1 MFKFLTSFTFL
12 YAFTIAVLLLY
23 GLLYYKGFVKNGYQK
38 RRFPFVFLLISMAC
52 FSFLF
57 FNINAP
63 LSLRTFSNLDYH
75 FIRHD
80 GFRVSGNIELGRT
93 DTINYK
99 GNSFNK
105 FVLHKQGKQLN
116 VISSYSEEPFYAAS
130 AGNSYKLLSANY
142 PAAGHSISF
151 RIDSSII
158 TIKTVA
164 DSSFELRV
172 NNTVVGRTGKI
183 IRKGIV
189 SWNIFKDDIGFI
201 NSAWYTNEQLVFS
214 LKNILLLRDDVS
226 KKGAG
231 ELKYFLSGRLFQ
243 SANSIRYDEQNIQ
256 LSTIA
261 FASAIADKSTLA
273 WGVGFLDNNRNQFRT
288 NYLGADSFALLNRYP
303 VSYPLTEESRD
314 DWSKHSINKFLV
326 SDASDMQQMPA
337 VFGEGFL
344 FAPFNGDNTIDFS
357 PVLLTYYKDKAN
369 APLQLQAK
377 FMNGRGSP
385 ITSSKNQLILPARSS
400 NFGWVFSIQNSFNWN
415 FGNKSM
421 TAGTWQLILFGT
433 LLFFF
438 ILVFASS
445 WLKPANKLSW
455 VWQLLTCVTIVLLTT
470 RFFLYWR
477 YKSFPPYE
485 GLDLPSVQQLNSF
498 WNFGIILFTT
508 FALAIIFG
516 FGFLKHLYVSVRK
529 MAASLLKQSFNENF
543 RNTNFL
549 TEERVANTISSTYL
563 VKKRGARTIFFI
575 SWVTILLTGGGFA
588 AFNNFDPTTCR
599 HLAILLV
606 LLYFVFI
613 YISYKHSPLVVSEEK
628 SWWGISTGKSFDIII
643 NNPVKVLLSVSLL
656 GLFAFVDIGFAIIF
670 LNFLLFNEA
679 FLCINYAI
687 AGLSAG
693 SKKNAS
699 LFGLLGVVYLLL
711 FAINL
716 VSGPYIFKN
725 LLELPQ
731 LLYVAGY
738 ILFAIIISYTLVRLL
753 YRLPARK
760 KAMAGFATA
769 ILLFVVAFLFFPK
782 ERILEKAAI
791 TKYRIDVMT
800 MPFDKA
806 IETAYE
812 DGKTYEPVIRAAQ
825 NQWFINTFIYE
836 KNNPVVNA
844 AGFNLLPHAP
854 QNKGAKYNAQATDL
868 VASRFFIAEHGKWS
882 VLLYV
887 LLLLLPTTLLASFYK
902 LYPDFTNRINNNYP
916 TITAGFS
923 LLNYLLIT
931 ALLVILAATG
941 RYIFFGQ
948 DLPFGSILSKQ
959 SILFPSIL
967 IVAVV
972 LLFKNI
978 PLEQY
983 PNRKKLIPGTI
994 VFAGLAL
1001 LLFLVKPVFNKD
1013 KEFGVSDLA
1022 KNMDSFIELR
1032 LQPVFD
1038 YFDSAKITRRLS
1050 MTKKDQLFSDSVRK
1064 LLAAGFMDD
1073 AGKFFTKEIE
1083 SYTRS
1088 SFSRHLDQSK
1098 MLYLDLYSGKPQ
1110 LAVNDNY
1117 FRIEPPP
1124 HLQQFWSGNVF
1135 SDSTNYNITL
1145 WNADDG
1151 SVVNKRISSYTD
1163 ERSSLLA
1170 DGLQL
1175 TFKKS
1180 VGESIPAGQ
1189 AGLFDQL
1196 CLINKSGLSI
1206 KLINTEGVV
1215 TLDRNDTL
1223 LLRNPDRL
1231 RILDSTGDDKLM
1243 VIQPDAFMKNYYVNG
1258 SRFYVYPM
1266 GNDFIWA
1273 RNFSESVSSEY
1284 TAKGQI
1290 RKNAF
1295 VSLDAVMM
1303 DSLSAKIKGM
1313 MNADTAYKKG
1323 AEYGICIADGNGKL
1337 VAITDFIKEMNR
1349 PDPND
1354 KAAFN
1359 KVIRGDNGFVSQS
1372 LLRKQ
1377 IGNINLLRMNPGPGS
1392 TLKPIVFSAIA
1403 SQLKLDWDAFAAEG
1417 FSQKQEFFGGEKV
1430 AEYDFEKNNGRI
1442 ASVVDY
1448 LRYSDN
1454 YYHSNL
1460 LLLGSYSRQSLQNL
1474 LAQHF
1479 ATQNPEANLHPIA
1492 IGWPYF
1498 SYNGKQYWLNGFENW
1513 PGYINGKANFG
1524 SDSSF
1529 VSVGLLNNFGIYTYR
1544 TGKGAQKFSSAYD
1557 SLLFRESHKNSG
1569 FILPEYA
1576 LFDQK
1581 GTGMDNGKPNEVFMS
1596 SFRGHVKG
1604 SSQVM
1609 VPPVKMLDAFGK
1621 MISQNRNYS
1630 LTLNPYAKENPFVP
1644 FNTDN
1649 GVSYNNYLSLV
1660 REKVFEGLKQVMVN
1674 GTAARLGAMLKNTSP
1689 YYYYAKTGTTGD
1701 DESKAKSKL
1710 FAIIISKKDVTD
1722 PDFNF
1727 RKNKFYTIYFTSQNG
1742 PAKQNE
1748 EFQAAVIK
1756 YIQQSPGFIKYM
1768 NTKD

>member
-1 MFKFLTSFTFL
+1 M
-12 YAFTIAVLLLY
+12 
-23 GLLYYKGFVKNGYQK
+23 
-38 RRFPFVFLLISMAC
+38 
-52 FSFLF
+52 
-57 FNINAP
+57 
-63 LSLRTFSNLDYH
+63 
-75 FIRHD
+75 
-80 GFRVSGNIELGRT
+80 
-93 DTINYK
+93 
-99 GNSFNK
+99 
-105 FVLHKQGKQLN
+105 
-116 VISSYSEEPFYAAS
+116 
-130 AGNSYKLLSANY
+130 
-142 PAAGHSISF
+142 
-151 RIDSSII
+151 
-158 TIKTVA
+158 
-164 DSSFELRV
+164 
-172 NNTVVGRTGKI
+172 
-183 IRKGIV
+183 
-189 SWNIFKDDIGFI
+189 
-201 NSAWYTNEQLVFS
+201 
-214 LKNILLLRDDVS
+214 
-226 KKGAG
+226 
-231 ELKYFLSGRLFQ
+231 
-243 SANSIRYDEQNIQ
+243 
-256 LSTIA
+256 
-261 FASAIADKSTLA
+261 
-273 WGVGFLDNNRNQFRT
+273 
-288 NYLGADSFALLNRYP
+288 
-303 VSYPLTEESRD
+303 
-314 DWSKHSINKFLV
+314 
-326 SDASDMQQMPA
+326 
-337 VFGEGFL
+337 
-344 FAPFNGDNTIDFS
+344 
-357 PVLLTYYKDKAN
+357 
-369 APLQLQAK
+369 
-377 FMNGRGSP
+377 
-385 ITSSKNQLILPARSS
+385 
-400 NFGWVFSIQNSFNWN
+400 
-415 FGNKSM
+415 
-421 TAGTWQLILFGT
+421 
-433 LLFFF
+433 
-438 ILVFASS
+438 VFASS

-455 VWQLLTCVTIVLLTT
+455 VWQLLTCVTMVLLTT

-508 FALAIIFG
+508 IVLAVIFG
-516 FGFLKHLYVSVRK
+516 FGLFKYLYVSVRK
-529 MAASLLKQSFNENF
+529 LSASLLKQSYNENF
-543 RNTNFL
+543 SNKDFL
-549 TEERVANTISSTYL
+549 SEEKIANTISSTSL
-563 VKKRGARTIFFI
+563 VKKRGARIIFFI
-575 SWVTILLTGGGFA
+575 SWLVVLVGGGGFA

-599 HLAILLV
+599 HLAIVLV
-606 LLYFVFI
+606 LLYFAFI
-613 YISYKHSPLVVSEEK
+613 YISYKHSPLVVSAEK
-628 SWWGISTGKSFDIII
+628 SWWGISTGRSFDIIM

-699 LFGLLGVVYLLL
+699 LFGLLAVVYLLL
-711 FAINL
+711 FAVNL
-716 VSGPYIFKN
+716 VSGPYIFKT

-731 LLYVAGY
+731 LLYVVGY
-738 ILFAIIISYTLVRLL
+738 SLFAIIISYTVVRLL
-753 YRLPARK
+753 HRLPARK
-760 KAMAGFATA
+760 KAMTGFATA
-769 ILLFVVAFLFFPK
+769 ILLFIVAFLFFPK

-791 TKYRIDVMT
+791 TKYRINVMT
-800 MPFDKA
+800 MPVDKA
-806 IETAYE
+806 IETAYQ

-836 KNNPVVNA
+836 KNNPAVNA

-948 DLPFGSILSKQ
+948 DMPFASILSKQ

-983 PNRKKLIPGTI
+983 PNRKKLIPGAI
-994 VFAGLAL
+994 VFAGLGL
-1001 LLFLVKPVFNKD
+1001 LLFLVKPIFNKD

-1038 YFDSAKITRRLS
+1038 YFDSSKVTRRLS
-1050 MTKKDQLFSDSVRK
+1050 MIKKDQLFSDSVRK

-1088 SFSRHLDQSK
+1088 SFSRHLDQSR

-1124 HLQQFWSGNVF
+1124 HLQQFWTGNVF
-1135 SDSTNYNITL
+1135 GDSTNYNITL
-1145 WNADDG
+1145 WNAKNG
-1151 SVVNKRISSYTD
+1151 TVINKRISSYTD

-1170 DGLQL
+1170 EGLQL

-1180 VGESIPAGQ
+1180 YGEKLPAGE
-1189 AGLFDQL
+1189 ARLYDQL
-1196 CLINKSGLSI
+1196 CLINRSGSSI
-1206 KLINTEGVV
+1206 KLKNAEGIV

-1223 LLRNPDRL
+1223 LLRNPDRI
-1231 RILDSTGDDKLM
+1231 RVVDSTGGDKLL

-1266 GNDFIWA
+1266 GSDFIWA

-1290 RKNAF
+1290 KKNAF
-1295 VSLDAVMM
+1295 ISFDAVMM
-1303 DSLSAKIKGM
+1303 DTLSATIKGM
-1313 MNADTAYKKG
+1313 INADTAYKKG
-1323 AEYGICIADGNGKL
+1323 AEYGICIADGNGRL
-1337 VAITDFIKEMNR
+1337 VAMTDFIKEMDR

-1354 KAAFN
+1354 KAGFS

-1417 FSQKQEFFGGEKV
+1417 FSQKQGFFGGEKV

-1454 YYHSNL
+1454 YYYSNL

-1479 ATQNPEANLHPIA
+1479 ATQNPETNLH
-1492 IGWPYF
+1492 WPYF
-1498 SYNGKQYWLNGFENW
+1498 SYDGKQYWLNGFENW

-1544 TGKGAQKFSSAYD
+1544 TGKGADKFSSVYD
-1557 SLLFRESHKNSG
+1557 SLLFRESYKKSG

-1609 VPPVKMLDAFGK
+1609 VPPVKMVDAFGK
-1621 MISQNRNYS
+1621 MISQNRNYL
-1630 LTLNPYAKENPFVP
+1630 LTLNPYAKENPFVA

-1649 GVSYNNYLSLV
+1649 GVGYNNYLSII
-1660 REKVFEGLKQVMVN
+1660 REKVFEGLKQVLVN
-1674 GTAARLGAMLKNTSP
+1674 GTAARLGILLKNTSP

-1710 FAIIISKKDVTD
+1710 FAIIISQKDVTN

-1742 PAKQNE
+1742 PSKQNE
-1748 EFQAAVIK
+1748 EFQAAIIK
-1756 YIQQSPGFIKYM
+1756 YVQRSPAFIKYM
-1768 NTKD
+1768 NAKY

>member
-1 MFKFLTSFTFL
+1 MLKFLTSLTFL
-12 YAFTIAVLLLY
+12 YAIAIAVLLLY
-23 GLLYYKGFVKNGYQK
+23 GFLYYKSFIKNGYQK
-38 RRFPFVFLLISMAC
+38 RRFPLVFLVIGTAC
-52 FSFLF
+52 FSFLY
-57 FNINAP
+57 FNIHAP
-63 LSLRTFSNLDYH
+63 LSLKTFSNLDHH

-80 GFRVSGNIELGRT
+80 GFAVARSIELGRN
-93 DTINYK
+93 DTVNYN
-99 GNSFNK
+99 GNSFNRFILSK
-105 FVLHKQGKQLN
+105 EKNQIQVS
-116 VISSYSEEPFYAAS
+116 SSYSEEPFYTAAGS
-130 AGNSYKLLSANY
+130 SFKLLSVNY
-142 PAAGHSISF
+142 PAANHSLSF
-151 RIDSSII
+151 QIDSALVNLKSIGD
-158 TIKTVA
+158 TG
-164 DSSFELRV
+164 FELTI
-172 NNTVVGRTGKI
+172 NNAVVGRTGKI
-183 IRKGIV
+183 IRKGIAA
-189 SWNIFKDDIGFI
+189 WYMLKDDIAFI
-201 NSAWYTNEQLVFS
+201 NSSWYTNEQLVAV

-226 KKGAG
+226 KNDAG
-231 ELKYFLSGRLFQ
+231 ELKYFLSGRIFQ
-243 SANSIRYDEQNIQ
+243 YANAVKYDEKNIQ
-256 LSTIA
+256 QDNIA
-261 FASAIADKSTLA
+261 FQSAIADKSTIA
-273 WGVGFLDNNRNQFRT
+273 WGVGFLDNNRNQFRI
-288 NYLGADSFALLNRYP
+288 NYLSADSFVLLNRYP
-303 VSYPLTEESRD
+303 VSYPLTEEYKA

-326 SDASDMQQMPA
+326 SDAKDMQQMPV
-337 VFGEGFL
+337 VFGEGFM
-344 FAPFNGDNTIDFS
+344 FSPFNGDNSIDFS
-357 PVLLTYYKDKAN
+357 PVLLSYQKDKAN

-377 FMNGRGSP
+377 FMKEGAVP
-385 ITSSKNQLILPARSS
+385 IVSSNDKLILPAKSA

-415 FGNKSM
+415 FGAKTM
-421 TAGTWQLILFGT
+421 PALTWQLLLFGS
-433 LLFFF
+433 LFFFF

-445 WLKPANKLSW
+445 FLKPANKLSW
-455 VWQLLTCVTIVLLTT
+455 IWQLLSCVTMVLLTT

-485 GLDLPSVQQLNSF
+485 GMDLPSVQQLNNF
-498 WNFGIILFTT
+498 WNFGIILFVTII
-508 FALAIIFG
+508 LAIIFG
-516 FGFLKHLYVSVRK
+516 FGFLKYLYVAIGKRS
-529 MAASLLKQSFNENF
+529 ASLLNQSYSENVESHLF
-543 RNTNFL
+543 VS
-549 TEERVANTISSTYL
+549 EEKIATAISNSSL
-563 VKKRGARTIFFI
+563 VKEGGGQILFFL
-575 SWVTILLTGGGFA
+575 SWLLILLAAGGFA

-599 HLAILLV
+599 HLAIALI

-613 YISYKHSPLVVSEEK
+613 YISYKHSPLVASSEK

-656 GLFAFVDIGFAIIF
+656 GLFAFVDIGFAIVF

-699 LFGLLGVVYLLL
+699 LFGILGFIYLLL
-711 FAINL
+711 FAGNL
-716 VSGPYIFKN
+716 VFGPYIFKY

-731 LLYVAGY
+731 LLYIAGY
-738 ILFAIIISYTLVRLL
+738 ILFAIIISYTIVRLL
-753 YRLPARK
+753 HRLPARRK
-760 KAMAGFATA
+760 ILTGFATA
-769 ILLFVVAFLFFPK
+769 ISLFIVAFLFFPK
-782 ERILEKAAI
+782 ERILDKAAM

-800 MPFDKA
+800 MPMDKA
-806 IETAYE
+806 IEVAYQ

-825 NQWFINTFIYE
+825 NQWFIYTFIYE
-836 KNNPVVNA
+836 KNNPAVNA
-844 AGFNLLPHAP
+844 AEFNLLPHAP

-887 LLLLLPTTLLASFYK
+887 LLLLVPTTLLASFYK
-902 LYPDFTNRINNNYP
+902 IYPDFTNRINNNYP

-983 PNRKKLIPGTI
+983 PNRRKLIPGAI
-994 VFAGLAL
+994 VFAGLVL

-1038 YFDSAKITRRLS
+1038 YFDSSKVTRRLS
-1050 MTKKDQLFSDSVRK
+1050 MTRKDQLFSDSVRK
-1064 LLAAGFMDD
+1064 LQAAGFMDD
-1073 AGKFFTKEIE
+1073 AGKFFSKEIE
-1083 SYTRS
+1083 AYTRS

-1124 HLQQFWSGNVF
+1124 HLQQFWTGNVF

-1145 WNADDG
+1145 WNSADG
-1151 SVVNKRISSYTD
+1151 SVVNKRISNYTD
-1163 ERSSLLA
+1163 EQTTTLCS
-1170 DGLQL
+1170 GLQL
-1175 TFKKS
+1175 TFNKS
-1180 VGESIPAGQ
+1180 FGEN
-1189 AGLFDQL
+1189 LFGQL
-1196 CLINKSGLSI
+1196 CLINRSGSSI
-1206 KLINTEGVV
+1206 ELRNGDAITS
-1215 TLDRNDTL
+1215 LAMNDTL
-1223 LLRNPDRL
+1223 LLRNPDRI
-1231 RILDSTGDDKLM
+1231 RMVDSTGSDKLL

-1266 GNDFIWA
+1266 GDDFIWA
-1273 RNFSESVSSEY
+1273 RNFAESVSSEY
-1284 TAKGQI
+1284 TAKGDTK
-1290 RKNAF
+1290 RNAF
-1295 VSLDAVMM
+1295 ISLDAEMT
-1303 DSLSAKIKGM
+1303 DSLSVKIQTM

-1323 AEYGICIADGNGKL
+1323 AEYGICIADGNGRL
-1337 VAITDFIKEMNR
+1337 VTMTDFIKDMNR

-1354 KAAFN
+1354 KAGFN
-1359 KVIRGDNGFVSQS
+1359 KVIRGENGFVSQS

-1392 TLKPIVFSAIA
+1392 TLKPIVFAAIA

-1417 FSQKQEFFGGEKV
+1417 FSQKQQFFGGEKV
-1430 AEYDFEKNNGRI
+1430 SEYDFEKNNGRI
-1442 ASVVDY
+1442 TKVSDY

-1460 LLLGSYSRQSLQNL
+1460 LLLGSYSKQSLQTL

-1479 ATQNPEANLHPIA
+1479 ATQNLQSSFS
-1492 IGWPYF
+1492 WPYF

-1529 VSVGLLNNFGIYTYR
+1529 VSVGLYNNFGIYTCR
-1544 TGKGAQKFSSAYD
+1544 NGKGADKFSSVYD
-1557 SLLFRESHKNSG
+1557 SLLFQEAFKKSG

-1609 VPPVKMLDAFGK
+1609 VPPVKMADAFGK
-1621 MISQNRNYS
+1621 LISQNRNYS
-1630 LTLNPYAKENPFVP
+1630 LTLNPYAEENLFTPFD
-1644 FNTDN
+1644 TDN
-1649 GVSYNNYLSLV
+1649 GVSYSNYLSII
-1660 REKVFEGLKQVMVN
+1660 REKVFEGLKQALFS
-1674 GTAARLGAMLKNTSP
+1674 GTASRLGSMLKDGSP

-1701 DESKAKSKL
+1701 DESKTKSKL
-1710 FAIIISKKDVTD
+1710 FTIIISKKDVTD

-1727 RKNKFYTIYFTSQNG
+1727 RKNKFYIIYFTLQNG

-1756 YIQQSPGFIKYM
+1756 YVEQSPAFNKYM
-1768 NTKD
+1768 NGKY

>member
-1 MFKFLTSFTFL
+1 MLKFLTSLTFL

-23 GLLYYKGFVKNGYQK
+23 GLLYYKSFVKNGYQK
-38 RRFPFVFLLISMAC
+38 RRFPFVFLLISTAC
-52 FSFLF
+52 FSFLY
-57 FNINAP
+57 FNIHAP
-63 LSLRTFSNLDYH
+63 LSLKTFSNLDHH

-80 GFRVSGNIELGRT
+80 GFRVASNIELGRT

-99 GNSFNK
+99 GNSFNR
-105 FVLHKQGKQLN
+105 FALSKQSNQLN
-116 VISSYSEEPFYAAS
+116 VSSSYSEEPFYAAS
-130 AGNSYKLLSANY
+130 GSSYKLLSANY
-142 PAAGHSISF
+142 PSANHALSF
-151 RIDSSII
+151 HIDSAALD
-158 TIKTVA
+158 IKAIA
-164 DSSFELRV
+164 DSSFELSI
-172 NNTVVGRTGKI
+172 NDAVVCRTAKI
-183 IRKGIV
+183 IRKGAAL
-189 SWNIFKDDIGFI
+189 WNVLKDDIAFI
-201 NSAWYTNEQLVFS
+201 NSSWYTNEKLVAS
-214 LKNILLLRDDVS
+214 LKSILLLRDDVS
-226 KKGAG
+226 KSGGG
-231 ELKYFLSGRLFQ
+231 ELKYFISGRLFQ
-243 SANSIRYDEQNIQ
+243 YASAVRYDERNIRRDN
-256 LSTIA
+256 IA
-261 FASAIADKSTLA
+261 FHSAIADNSTIA
-273 WGVGFLDNNRNQFRT
+273 WGIGFLDNNKNQFRV
-288 NYLGADSFALLNRYP
+288 NYIGRDSFTLLNRYP
-303 VSYPLTEESRD
+303 VSYPLTEED
-314 DWSKHSINKFLV
+314 KADWTKHSINKFLV
-326 SDASDMQQMPA
+326 SDAGDMQQMPA
-337 VFGEGFL
+337 VFGEGFM

-357 PVLLTYYKDKAN
+357 PVLLSYQKDKAN
-369 APLQLQAK
+369 SPLQLQAR
-377 FMNGRGSP
+377 FMNRSGGP
-385 ITSSKNQLILPARSS
+385 ITSSGDKLILPAKSS
-400 NFGWVFSIQNSFNWN
+400 NFSWVFSVPNSFDWN
-415 FGNKSM
+415 FGTRSM
-421 TAGTWQLILFGT
+421 TAKTWQLLLFGS
-433 LLFFF
+433 LFLFFVM
-438 ILVFASS
+438 VFASS
-445 WLKPANKLSW
+445 WLKPANRLSW
-455 VWQLLTCVTIVLLTT
+455 IWQLLTCVTIVLLTT

-485 GLDLPSVQQLNSF
+485 GLDLPSQQQLNSF
-498 WNFGIILFTT
+498 WNFGIILFVTIL
-508 FALAIIFG
+508 FAIIFG
-516 FGFLKHLYVSVRK
+516 FSFLKYIYVAVRK
-529 MAASLLKQSFNENF
+529 LSASLLNQSYNESIDDSSYIS
-543 RNTNFL
+543 
-549 TEERVANTISSTYL
+549 EEKIAAAIGSIPLVRKRSARV
-563 VKKRGARTIFFI
+563 VFFA
-575 SWVTILLTGGGFA
+575 SWLLILMAGGGFA

-599 HLAILLV
+599 HLAIALV

-613 YISYKHSPLVVSEEK
+613 YISYKYSPLVASAEK
-628 SWWGISTGKSFDIII
+628 SWWSISTGKSFDIIF

-679 FLCINYAI
+679 FLCINFAI

-699 LFGLLGVVYLLL
+699 LFGVLGFVYLLL
-711 FAINL
+711 FAVNL
-716 VSGPYIFKN
+716 VFGSYIFKY

-731 LLYVAGY
+731 LLYIAGY
-738 ILFAIIISYTLVRLL
+738 VLFAIIISYTIVRLL
-753 YRLPARK
+753 HRVPARK
-760 KAMAGFATA
+760 KVVTGFASA
-769 ILLFVVAFLFFPK
+769 AFLFIIAFLFFPK
-782 ERILEKAAI
+782 ERILEKAAV

-800 MPFDKA
+800 IPVDKA

-836 KNNPVVNA
+836 KNNPAVNA

-887 LLLLLPTTLLASFYK
+887 LLLLLPATLLASFYK

-916 TITAGFS
+916 TITTGFS

-948 DLPFGSILSKQ
+948 DMPFGSILSKQ

-967 IVAVV
+967 IVAAV

-1001 LLFLVKPVFNKD
+1001 LLFLVKPVFNRN
-1013 KEFGVSDLA
+1013 KEFTVTDIA
-1022 KNMDSFIELR
+1022 KDMDSYIQLR
-1032 LQPVFD
+1032 LQPVLD
-1038 YFDSAKITRRLS
+1038 YFDSSGGTRKFSL
-1050 MTKKDQLFSDSVRK
+1050 TQKDQLFTDSVRK

-1073 AGKFFTKEIE
+1073 AGKFFAKEIE

-1088 SFSRHLDQSK
+1088 GFSRHLDQGR
-1098 MLYLDLYSGKPQ
+1098 MLYLDLYSGRPQ

-1124 HLQQFWSGNVF
+1124 HLQQFWTGNVF
-1135 SDSTNYNITL
+1135 SDSTNYNITM
-1145 WNADDG
+1145 WNEADG
-1151 SVVNKRISSYTD
+1151 SVVNRRISSYTGEQSTLLTD
-1163 ERSSLLA
+1163 E
-1170 DGLQL
+1170 LQL
-1175 TFKKS
+1175 AFKKS
-1180 VGESIPAGQ
+1180 YGENLPVRQ

-1196 CLINKSGLSI
+1196 CLVNRSRSSI
-1206 KLINTEGVV
+1206 EFKNSDGVII
-1215 TLDRNDTL
+1215 LGKNDTL
-1223 LLRNPDRL
+1223 LLRNPG
-1231 RILDSTGDDKLM
+1231 RIRIADSTGGDKLLL
-1243 VIQPDAFMKNYYVNG
+1243 IQPDAFMKNYYVNG

-1266 GNDFIWA
+1266 GSDFIWA
-1273 RNFSESVSSEY
+1273 RNFAESISSEY
-1284 TAKGQI
+1284 TAKGQTT
-1290 RKNAF
+1290 KNAF
-1295 VSLDAVMM
+1295 VSLDAEVM
-1303 DSLSAKIKGM
+1303 DSLSAKIKTM

-1323 AEYGICIADGNGKL
+1323 AEYGICIADGNGRL
-1337 VAITDFIKEMNR
+1337 VAMTDFIKEMSR

-1354 KAAFN
+1354 KAGFN
-1359 KVIRGDNGFVSQS
+1359 KVIQGENGFVSQS

-1392 TLKPIVFSAIA
+1392 TLKPVVFSAIA

-1417 FSQKQEFFGGEKV
+1417 FSQKQQYFGGEKV
-1430 AEYDFEKNNGRI
+1430 SEYDFEKNNGRI

-1448 LRYSDN
+1448 LKYSDN

-1460 LLLGSYSRQSLQNL
+1460 LLLGSYSKQGLRDL
-1474 LAQHF
+1474 LVKHF
-1479 ATQNPEANLHPIA
+1479 ATQKAGA
-1492 IGWPYF
+1492 SFSWPYF

-1513 PGYINGKANFG
+1513 PGYVNGKANFG

-1529 VSVGLLNNFGIYTYR
+1529 VSIGLCNNYGIYTYR
-1544 TGKGAQKFSSAYD
+1544 NGRMADKFSSVYD
-1557 SLLFRESHKNSG
+1557 SLLFREAYRKSG

-1621 MISQNRNYS
+1621 LISQNRNYS
-1630 LTLNPYAKENPFVP
+1630 LTLNPYAQEPLFSSFDV
-1644 FNTDN
+1644 DN
-1649 GVSYNNYLSLV
+1649 GVTYSNYLAII
-1660 REKVFEGLKQVMVN
+1660 REKVFEGLKQAMFN
-1674 GTAARLGAMLKNTSP
+1674 GTAARLGVLLKNASP

-1710 FAIIISKKDVTD
+1710 FAIIISQKNVTD

-1756 YIQQSPGFIKYM
+1756 YVEESPAFRKYM
-1768 NTKD
+1768 GGK